1 MRRAPGQP
9 HPVSAGG
16 RRRPV
21 VATQDR
27 LNAPPPAIREF
38 FVRDVDSVGLRRP
51 THFGASAYN
60 WAYIF
65 ESVIVRHLESCL
77 AGDLRVRRFV
87 PESRDSLVSSESDSA
102 ALAPLLAPWT
112 TGWSMFPRVCGK
124 TKSSRRPKAR
134 GTIEPRGTGRWPLRV
149 FDGTDPVTGDSRSPP
164 MTVGTL
170 NMTEARRRHSTDL
183 HRLVPGPPFVH
194 VLRSHS

>member
-1 MRRAPGQP
+1 MTAP
-9 HPVSAGG
+9 S
-16 RRRPV
+16 
-21 VATQDR
+21 
-27 LNAPPPAIREF
+27 PAIGERV
-38 FVRDVDSVGLRRP
+38 VRSVGSVGLTIA
-51 THFGASAYN
+51 THFPAWSISWSIFSGPLLSAP
-60 WAYIF
+60 
-65 ESVIVRHLESCL
+65 VESCL
-77 AGDLRVRRFV
+77 AGDLHVRRFV
-87 PESRDSLVSSESDSA
+87 PESRKSLVSSESDSA

-124 TKSSRRPKAR
+124 TKSSRRPKAT